1 MHTIPLPQTDLAPS
15 VLCLGGVPL
24 GSVLDEQQSFA
35 VLDAFVAQGGT
46 FLDTAKVYADWLPGE
61 RSISEKTIGRWLQA
75 RGQRERLVIATKGA
89 HPELAT
95 MHKPRMDRASIV
107 ADLEQSLRNLQ
118 TDVIDLYWL
127 HRDDPQTPVAAILA
141 TLEEQVRAGKIRAYG
156 CSNWR
161 AGRIAEAQAYARTQ
175 GRPGFVAD
183 QMLWSLAAV
192 PQAALPDPTM
202 AAMGSALF
210 DLHAASG
217 LPAIPYASQAN
228 GYFQRAAA
236 DTLAG
241 MNEGSRRLYDTP
253 ENRRRSQAVQALA
266 AETGRSISAI
276 VLGYLLGQPFPV
288 LPIVGCRTVAQV
300 EDSCRAAAQSLSAAE
315 IAFVDGRAG
324 R

>member
-95 MHKPRMDRASIV
+95 MHKPRMTRKEIV

-183 QMLWSLAAV
+183 QMLWSVAVV